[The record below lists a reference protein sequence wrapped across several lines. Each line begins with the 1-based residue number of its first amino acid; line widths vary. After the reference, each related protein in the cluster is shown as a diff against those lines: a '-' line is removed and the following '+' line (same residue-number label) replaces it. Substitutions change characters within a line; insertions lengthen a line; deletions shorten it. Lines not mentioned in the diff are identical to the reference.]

1 MKGVLFTVIEEVVIS
16 NFGEDAWDEVLRKSG
31 ADGAYTSL
39 GDYPDSDLFQIVN
52 AMSEV
57 LGRPVPEVL
66 VIGGTLAFPTLAE
79 RHSYIMTGLNTWKDV
94 LVHLVDIIHP
104 EVHKIYAGA
113 NAPDFGVELTETGL
127 LLEYRSKRRLC
138 HLAEGLVR
146 GSGDWFKTPVEV
158 EHISCIERGDSTCVL
173 SVTE

>member
-1 MKGVLFTVIEEVVIS
+1 MKGVLFTVIEEVVVT
-16 NFGEDAWDEVLRKSG
+16 NFGEDAWDEVLRRAG

-52 AMSEV
+52 AMADV
-57 LGRPVPEVL
+57 LNKPVPEVL
-66 VIGGTLAFPTLAE
+66 VIGGTLAFPTLAK
-79 RHSYIMTGLNTWKDV
+79 RHPYIMTGLDSWQDV
-94 LVHLVDIIHP
+94 LSHLVDIIHP
-104 EVHKIYAGA
+104 EVHKIYSGA
-113 NAPDFGVELTETGL
+113 DAPDFGVESIENGL

-146 GSGDWFKTPVEV
+146 GSGNWFNTPVEV
-158 EHISCIERGDSTCVL
+158 EHVSCIERGDASCVL